1 MWKLAISELKLHPR
15 RYVAVLLAIVLG
27 TMFLAGSLL
36 VTSSAKESTKQMLGA
51 TYANADLLITAETP
65 PDPES
70 DFYDLAGTVEQSGS
84 LTEINGVEEVYPLMN
99 AATAMVLP
107 EGSDKQGTFDPDS
120 DFVYATN
127 RPADASL
134 LATPMTDGELPTADD
149 EITVDTESAERHDL
163 AVGDTV
169 TLRTLADEAEQD
181 VTVSGIM
188 DQSMDPTVVGAMTIY
203 TTVET
208 LGELG
213 GDSPTYDTA
222 LLRVDGDIDQV
233 ITDIQQALNATG
245 VPATV
250 NTPDV
255 QISEQLVDMMGFDAI
270 TVVLGGFSAIAL
282 LVMMLVINN
291 TFSVLVAQRTRQY
304 ALQRVLGATRGQI
317 RKGVLAESV
326 LIGLIGSITGIAL
339 AIGLIFGLLALAQQ
353 WMSGATFG
361 MDLSILWVLLAGV
374 VITVVASWLPASQ
387 AMRVSPLEA
396 MRPVPAATMGSKAG
410 KLRLVLGSL
419 MLLAGGAALVFF
431 AAAGLVGMAIL
442 AGAVSFIGVLAL
454 GVLFVPGAVYALGG
468 LTRWTGIP
476 GKMAQ
481 LNSVR
486 NRSRTAATATALIV
500 GTTLVAMI
508 LTGGRT
514 AQDSTDEMLATN
526 YPVDIYAELA
536 DIDPADT
543 AQVNSTTEALAETAG
558 IADAEALYPVGSI
571 DESWSE
577 QVMTAD
583 PEHLAGISDSVSDD
597 DAQALEE
604 TGTVLVPEHHESNT
618 LTVTTAD
625 GEVELDVVRSDLSS
639 VTPIVSAETAEQL
652 SMDVTGMA
660 VVWLSVADE
669 DISQADLQ
677 EIVTNM
683 VADTEVSSQDV
694 SSPLVLR
701 SMYQQAIDAVMLTV
715 IGLLGIS
722 VLIAFVGVANTLA
735 LSSLERTRE
744 NSLMRALG
752 LTKRGLRSMLMW
764 EAVLISAVGAILGS
778 VLGMLYGWAGSVA
791 IFSQLASGGVDITWP
806 WLEVSGVIAVAVIA
820 GLIASVAPSRRA
832 AKMSPVEGL
841 EAD

>member
-1 MWKLAISELKLHPR
+1 MWKLALSELKLHPR
-15 RYVAVLLAIVLG
+15 RYVAVLLAILLG

-169 TLRTLADEAEQD
+169 TLRTLADEAEQE

-339 AIGLIFGLLALAQQ
+339 AIGLIFGLLAVAQQ

-361 MDLSILWVLLAGV
+361 VDLSILWVLLAGV

-396 MRPVPAATMGSKAG
+396 MRPVPASTMGSKAG

-431 AAAGLVGMAIL
+431 AAAGLVGMAIV

-543 AQVNSTTEALAETAG
+543 AQVNSRTEALAETAG

-764 EAVLISAVGAILGS
+764 EAILISAVGAILGS

>member
-1 MWKLAISELKLHPR
+1 
-15 RYVAVLLAIVLG
+15 
-27 TMFLAGSLL
+27 
-36 VTSSAKESTKQMLGA
+36 
-51 TYANADLLITAETP
+51 
-65 PDPES
+65 
-70 DFYDLAGTVEQSGS
+70 
-84 LTEINGVEEVYPLMN
+84 
-99 AATAMVLP
+99 LP

-169 TLRTLADEAEQD
+169 TLRTLADEAEQE

-339 AIGLIFGLLALAQQ
+339 AIGLIFGLLAVAQQ

-396 MRPVPAATMGSKAG
+396 MRPVPASTMGSKAG

-431 AAAGLVGMAIL
+431 AAAGLVGMAIV

-791 IFSQLASGGVDITWP
+791 IFSQISSGGVDITWP

>member
-233 ITDIQQALNATG
+233 ITDIQQALNAAG

-339 AIGLIFGLLALAQQ
+339 AIGLIFGLLALARQ

-396 MRPVPAATMGSKAG
+396 MRPVPASTMGSKAG

-431 AAAGLVGMAIL
+431 AAAGLVGMAIV

-752 LTKRGLRSMLMW
+752 LTKRGLRSMLIW
-764 EAVLISAVGAILGS
+764 EAILISAVGAILGS

>member
-169 TLRTLADEAEQD
+169 TLRTLADEAEQE

-361 MDLSILWVLLAGV
+361 VDLSILWVLLAGV

-396 MRPVPAATMGSKAG
+396 MRPVPASTMGSKAG

-791 IFSQLASGGVDITWP
+791 IFSQIASGGVDITWP

>member
-65 PDPES
+65 PDPDS
-70 DFYDLAGTVEQSGS
+70 DFYDLAGTVEQSGN

-120 DFVYATN
+120 DFVYATS

-149 EITVDTESAERHDL
+149 EITVDTESAERHGL
-163 AVGDTV
+163 ADGDTV
-169 TLRTLADEAEQD
+169 TLRTLADEAEQE

-222 LLRVDGDIDQV
+222 LLRVDGNIDQV
-233 ITDIQQALNATG
+233 ITDIQQALNAAG

-317 RKGVLAESV
+317 RKGVLAESILV
-326 LIGLIGSITGIAL
+326 GLIGSIIGIAL
-339 AIGLIFGLLALAQQ
+339 AVGLIFGLLALAQQ

-396 MRPVPAATMGSKAG
+396 MRPVPAASVGSKAG
-410 KLRLVLGSL
+410 KFRLILGSL
-419 MLLAGGAALVFF
+419 MVLAGGAALVFF
-431 AAAGLVGMAIL
+431 TAAGLVGMAIV

-454 GVLFVPGAVYALGG
+454 GVLFVPGAVYALGW

-514 AQDSTDEMLATN
+514 AQDSTGEMLATN

-536 DIDPADT
+536 DIDPTDT
-543 AQVNSTTEALAETAG
+543 AQVHSTTEALTETAG

-583 PEHLAGISDSVSDD
+583 PEHLAAISDSVSDD

-604 TGTVLVPEHHESNT
+604 PGTVLVPQHHESNT

-660 VVWLSVADE
+660 VVWLSVADN

-683 VADTEVSSQDV
+683 VADTEVSAQDV

-701 SMYQQAIDAVMLTV
+701 SIYQQAIDAVMLTV

-764 EAVLISAVGAILGS
+764 EAILISAVGAILGS

-791 IFSQLASGGVDITWP
+791 IFSQLGSGGVDITWP